1 MSAGRNRAERVRC
14 IVEAGLSVD
23 RPGFER
29 LCRRVGAQA
38 GVRVDSCYADGA
50 DGLVDAIADCRAA
63 SMPVVLLPGSGGESH
78 DVQAAASEAAATPL
92 VWLDLAVATSP
103 RRPHLDP
110 RRLPSIR
117 GRGLEGLLW
126 AVRSVAARAARPPL
140 TVGYGDGPEHVG
152 DLRLPDRHDG
162 PAPVCVLLHGGGW
175 RERWERDLMDG
186 LAIDLTDHGYAT
198 WNLEFRRVGPSG
210 GGWPGTFVDVAAGID
225 HLAEL
230 ATEHRLDLNRV
241 ALIGHSAGAHLALWA
256 AARSGAAA
264 GAPGAAPAVEPTLVV
279 SVAGVQD
286 LATCAHRGT
295 DEMSTIALLG
305 GMPDE
310 LPERYALASPAALLP
325 LGVPQLVIWGTN
337 DRPDL
342 VDENRRYCPAAAA
355 AGDTVVPFE
364 LPEADH
370 FTVIDPATL
379 TWIAIRERLTALFP
393 PLHAVPTQEGVTRD
407 QATLAAA
414 QADR

>member
-1 MSAGRNRAERVRC
+1 M
-14 IVEAGLSVD
+14 
-23 RPGFER
+23 
-29 LCRRVGAQA
+29 
-38 GVRVDSCYADGA
+38 
-50 DGLVDAIADCRAA
+50 
-63 SMPVVLLPGSGGESH
+63 
-78 DVQAAASEAAATPL
+78 
-92 VWLDLAVATSP
+92 
-103 RRPHLDP
+103 
-110 RRLPSIR
+110 
-117 GRGLEGLLW
+117 
-126 AVRSVAARAARPPL
+126 RSVAARAARPPL

-152 DLRLPDRHDG
+152 DLRLPDRHDD

-264 GAPGAAPAVEPTLVV
+264 GAPGAAPAVEPSLVV

-355 AGDTVVPFE
+355 AGDAVVPFE

-407 QATLAAA
+407 QATLAGAP
-414 QADR
+414 ADR